1 MPIAPSFWDVCPLES
16 SPLGAEKA
24 IGSPFRMVGGR
35 IAGPNLLVGMKNAVK
50 SPKVTPVDVDNL
62 PTSSP
67 SYLNNRPLDDNAPQ
81 SLEDLDNNLD
91 PDAFRAFLRDY
102 LPNPKAPER
111 LKAWIRELPYREPKL
126 K

>member
-1 MPIAPSFWDVCPLES
+1 MGV
-16 SPLGAEKA
+16 EKA
-24 IGSPFRMVGGR
+24 VGSLFRVVGGR
-35 IAGPNLLVGMKNAVK
+35 VAGPNFLVSMKNAAK

-62 PTSSP
+62 PTS
-67 SYLNNRPLDDNAPQ
+67 YLDNRPPDDKAPQ
-81 SLEDLDNNLD
+81 SLEDLNNNLD